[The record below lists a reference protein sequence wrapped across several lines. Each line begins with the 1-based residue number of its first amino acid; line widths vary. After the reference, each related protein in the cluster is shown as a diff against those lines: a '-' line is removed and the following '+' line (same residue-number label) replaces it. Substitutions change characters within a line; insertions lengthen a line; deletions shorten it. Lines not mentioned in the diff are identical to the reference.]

1 VNTPLQP
8 RAAHAVLLEGPLD
21 VRLSAGPEPQLA
33 DPQAFAPP
41 ATVQHLL
48 VRTGAGL
55 GALCDELTAE
65 AARLDS
71 FACRAG
77 LQPQLVRQFVAYG
90 LLDPGYARPSSPG
103 AAPPGTSPPVSGAG
117 AVLVLLDLVDRVHA
131 LEASVA
137 GRGVGGPDIT
147 NGRGGA

>member
-48 VRTGAGL
+48 VRT
-55 GALCDELTAE
+55 E